1 MIAASATREPFL
13 RLTTTQII
21 SQIHLQEN
29 INPFRANSSA
39 HLESITKERHTTTTT
54 TNAIILF
61 SGEQVSKFKPVNI
74 RNCYP
79 EWERITSDSNILEI
93 VRNGLS
99 INFEYI
105 PHKHS
110 PHQYKRAHEEA
121 SVIDNEIKRIF
132 LKRAIIPTTLE
143 KQDSFSKTRANP
155 LLG

>member
-21 SQIHLQEN
+21 IQIHLQKN
-29 INPFRANSSA
+29 INPFRANSTA
-39 HLESITKERHTTTTT
+39 PLESITKERHTTTT
-54 TNAIILF
+54 NAIILF
-61 SGEQVSKFKPVNI
+61 SGERVSQFKAVNI

-79 EWERITSDSNILEI
+79 EWERITSDSKILEL

-105 PHKHS
+105 PHKYS

-121 SVIDNEIKRIF
+121 SVIDNEIKRIL
-132 LKRAIIPTTLE
+132 LKRVITPTTLE
-143 KQDSFSKTRANP
+143 KQDSFLKTRLNP
-155 LLG
+155 SQG